1 VPAVDPDSTSLP
13 RRSFSPFDPRSAI
26 GRLVLALIVAAGVV
40 AIVRAF
46 AENAAVIALAGWDS
60 GGLAWLS
67 LAWFV
72 TADADAIVTR
82 ARAGAEDP
90 GRRAAYLIVILGSF
104 ASLLAA
110 TLLSRHLKAMAFDG
124 DRTVLISLCFAA
136 VAIAWLLAHTAF
148 TLRYA
153 HLYYREDSEGV
164 GGVEFSGSLPP
175 SYLDFA
181 YLAFT
186 IGMCFQVSDMSVSS
200 PQIRRT
206 VLAHAMISF
215 AFNSVL
221 LAFVLNLVFGA
232 VG

>member
-1 VPAVDPDSTSLP
+1 MTAADPASTPRP

-26 GRLVLALIVAAGVV
+26 GRLVIALVVAGVT
-40 AIVRAF
+40 AF
-46 AENAAVIALAGWDS
+46 VVDIFSDNAAVIALGGWDA
-60 GGLAWLS
+60 GGLAWLA

-90 GRRAAYLIVILGSF
+90 GRRAAYLVVILGSF

-110 TLLSRHLKAMAFDG
+110 TLLSRHLKSMAADSE
-124 DRTVLISLCFAA
+124 RTVLILLCFAA

-153 HLYYREDSEGV
+153 HLYYREDSEGI
-164 GGVEFSGSLPP
+164 GGVEFAGSLPP

-181 YLAFT
+181 YFAFT